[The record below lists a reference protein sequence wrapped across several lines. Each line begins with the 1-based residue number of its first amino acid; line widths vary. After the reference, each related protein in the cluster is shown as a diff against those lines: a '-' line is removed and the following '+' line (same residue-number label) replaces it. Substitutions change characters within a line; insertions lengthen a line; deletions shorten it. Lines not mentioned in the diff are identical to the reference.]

1 MYDPLGLSIGTT
13 NLVAARDGN
22 PPVSRRA
29 VLTLYPHCAPKIGLP
44 EEDPTP
50 TEPGMRLGGFV
61 ERIGD
66 SVALVSGDG
75 SAHDP
80 ELLMVEALDAMV
92 LAAGAD
98 AGSSEISIA
107 VPSYWKPGTTQA
119 LRNGLRTHLGFVRSG
134 MAPRLVS
141 DAIASLT
148 AANAELCL
156 AATGTVGLVD
166 FGGSGTSVTLVNIA
180 GDFEPVTPTLRYPDF
195 SGDEIDAAILLR
207 VFEEL
212 GHGSGID
219 PASTAA
225 VGQFAQLREQCRA
238 AKEQLSTDKVAEF
251 TAELGGRRSNM
262 RLTRNELGDLIQDR
276 LTGFIF
282 AFDKML
288 VRQGKS
294 WTDLAAVVTVGG
306 GASIPLIAERL
317 SVHSRRPV
325 VSPSQPACAAAAGAL
340 LLASRGEETDP
351 RTRTSVGLLT
361 SSATAGEVVDLGAG
375 DLLVIDHDALTDREL
390 AWSQTEYPGDIR
402 VPYTPDDFDEDGQA
416 GWSMRLNLIEE
427 PPPVGRPW
435 RRLRFSQLIVGLC
448 ALVAMTAIG
457 GVAYTLTG
465 IENHQA
471 PPVPSVAPIPLPPVS
486 SLLPSPV
493 PPPPT
498 AVPPPPTAAP
508 VPSSVPP
515 PPPPPPE
522 PPPSP
527 PPPPPPPVVVTPEPP
542 PVVTHPHP
550 RPPQTTQ
557 PPVTTVMTTPTT
569 PPPPPPTTTPTSE
582 PPPPP
587 PTTTTTTVPM
597 TTQWIHVPLLPIPI
611 PIQVP
616 ASQVPANPAPQYP
629 GQQYPGYPGQQ
640 YPGYPGGGYPGGGY
654 SQNPFLGPG
663 Y

>member
-22 PPVSRRA
+22 QPVSRRS
-29 VLTLYPHCAPKIGLP
+29 VLTLYPHCAPKVGLP
-44 EEDPTP
+44 EEDPQL
-50 TEPGMRLGGFV
+50 TEPGVLMSGFV
-61 ERIGD
+61 DRVGD
-66 SVALVSGDG
+66 SIALVSSDG

-80 ELLMVEALDAMV
+80 DLLMVEALDAMV

-107 VPSYWKPGTTQA
+107 VPSYWKPATAQA

-156 AATGTVGLVD
+156 AATGVVGLLD
-166 FGGSGTSVTLVNIA
+166 FGGSGTSATLVDLA
-180 GDFEPVTPTLRYPDF
+180 GDFKPLSATMRYTDF
-195 SGDEIDAAILLR
+195 CGDEIDAALLLC

-219 PASTAA
+219 PATTAA
-225 VGQFAQLREQCRA
+225 VGQLAKLREQCRT
-238 AKEQLSTDKVAEF
+238 AKEQLSTERATEF
-251 TAELGGRRSNM
+251 VAELGGRRATM
-262 RLTRNELGDLIQDR
+262 KFTRDELGDLIQDR
-276 LTGFIF
+276 LTGLIY
-282 AFDKML
+282 AFDDML
-288 VRQGKS
+288 CRHRKS
-294 WTDLAAVVTVGG
+294 WNDLSAVVTVGG
-306 GASIPLIAERL
+306 GASIPLVNERL

-325 VSPSQPACAAAAGAL
+325 VSPSRPAFAAAAGAL
-340 LLASRGEETDP
+340 LLAARGEELDL
-351 RTRTSVGLLT
+351 RTRTSLNVL
-361 SSATAGEVVDLGAG
+361 AGSGGSDIIELPAG
-375 DLLVIDHDALTDREL
+375 DLLVIDEEALTDREL

-402 VPYTPDDFDEDGQA
+402 VPYTPEAFDEDSGPG
-416 GWSMRLNLIEE
+416 GWSMRLNVIE
-427 PPPVGRPW
+427 PPRERAW
-435 RRLRFSQLIVGLC
+435 RRVRLSQLVVGMF

-465 IENHQA
+465 IENRQA
-471 PPVPSVAPIPLPPVS
+471 PPVPSVAPVPLPPVS
-486 SLLPSPV
+486 TLVPSPV
-493 PPPPT
+493 VPPPT
-498 AVPPPPTAAP
+498 AVPPPPTALP

-515 PPPPPPE
+515 PPPPPE

-527 PPPPPPPVVVTPEPP
+527 EPPPPVVVTTAPPP
-542 PVVTHPHP
+542 PVHTTHRPP
-550 RPPQTTQ
+550 PPPQT
-557 PPVTTVMTTPTT
+557 TT
-569 PPPPPPTTTPTSE
+569 PPPPPMTTPTTE

-587 PTTTTTTVPM
+587 PPSSTTPTTTTVPM
-597 TTQWIHVPLLPIPI
+597 TTQWIHVPLLPVPI

-616 ASQVPANPAPQYP
+616 ANQAPANQAPQYP
-629 GQQYPGYPGQQ
+629 AQQYPGQ
-640 YPGYPGGGYPGGGY
+640 YPGGGYGGGYPNGGGY

>member
-29 VLTLYPHCAPKIGLP
+29 VLTLYPHCAPKIGRL
-44 EEDPTP
+44 EEDPNLV
-50 TEPGMRLGGFV
+50 EPGMLMRGFV
-61 ERIGD
+61 ERVGD

-80 ELLMVEALDAMV
+80 DLLMVEALDAMV
-92 LAAGAD
+92 VAAGAD

-107 VPSYWKPGTTQA
+107 VPSYWKPATSQA

-134 MAPRLVS
+134 MAPRIVS

-156 AATGTVGLVD
+156 AATGVVGLLD
-166 FGGSGTSVTLVNIA
+166 FGGSGTSATLVDLA
-180 GDFEPVTPTLRYPDF
+180 GDFKPLSATMRYTDF
-195 SGDEIDAAILLR
+195 SGDEIDQALLLC

-225 VGQFAQLREQCRA
+225 VGQLARLREQCRT
-238 AKEQLSTDKVAEF
+238 AKEQLSTERATEF
-251 TAELGGRRSNM
+251 AAELGGRRATM
-262 RLTRNELGDLIQDR
+262 KFTRDELGDLIQDR
-276 LTGFIF
+276 LTGFIY
-282 AFDKML
+282 AFDDML
-288 VRQGKS
+288 CKHRKS
-294 WTDLAAVVTVGG
+294 WSDLSAVVTVGG
-306 GASIPLIAERL
+306 GASIPLVNERL
-317 SVHSRRPV
+317 SVHTRRPV
-325 VSPSQPACAAAAGAL
+325 VSPSQPAFAAASGAL
-340 LLASRGEETDP
+340 LLASRGEELDL
-351 RTRTSVGLLT
+351 RTRTSIGLLAA
-361 SSATAGEVVDLGAG
+361 SSGSDIIELPAG
-375 DLLVIDHDALTDREL
+375 DLLVIDEEALTDREL

-402 VPYTPDDFDEDGQA
+402 VPYTPEAFDEESNPG
-416 GWSMRLNLIEE
+416 GWSMRLNVIE
-427 PPPVGRPW
+427 PPRERAW
-435 RRLRFSQLIVGLC
+435 RRVRLSQLVVGMF

-465 IENHQA
+465 IENRQA
-471 PPVPSVAPIPLPPVS
+471 PPVPSVAPVPLPPVS
-486 SLLPSPV
+486 SLV
-493 PPPPT
+493 PNPAPPT
-498 AVPPPPTAAP
+498 AVPPPPSAEP
-508 VPSSVPP
+508 VPSAVP

-527 PPPPPPPVVVTPEPP
+527 PPPPPVVTAEPP

-557 PPVTTVMTTPTT
+557 PPAPVMTTPTT
-569 PPPPPPTTTPTSE
+569 TPP

-587 PTTTTTTVPM
+587 PTTTTPPPPPTTSTQTPM
-597 TTQWIHVPLLPIPI
+597 TTQWIHVPLLPVPI

-616 ASQVPANPAPQYP
+616 ASQAPANPAPQYP
-629 GQQYPGYPGQQ
+629 QQYPGQ
-640 YPGYPGGGYPGGGY
+640 YPGYGGGYPGGGY